1 MYGYKMTSIFE
12 VLSNKARLAEDDH
25 SNARDEKDQ
34 SAIQTKK
41 EDELTSE
48 KYFMICK
55 TCFWCASYIDI
66 MDTNALPYKV
76 CPICNHTSIELI
88 PLSDGEAYGFEV
100 LCVL

>member
-1 MYGYKMTSIFE
+1 MEDVKYAHNLYSLHVRSKLYSPTPCMYGYKMTSIFE

-66 MDTNALPYKV
+66 MDTNSLPYKV
-76 CPICNHTSIELI
+76 C
-88 PLSDGEAYGFEV
+88 
-100 LCVL
+100 